1 MKAKIQMLYI
11 QVSSKH
17 SFSLIPCFHK
27 NQRRLLCAEGEK
39 AVLPVLPQCLPLATR
54 SLVGTDS
61 FCSRLQMNKIDLPNM
76 KSKHTNILICDFFCY
91 LWSAVMLPTL
101 WEIFVSGTVFVKIF
115 WHFHNCMVS
124 LLGLEIT
131 SFNSIEINVTRL
143 YLNDNLSN

>member
-1 MKAKIQMLYI
+1 MKAKIQMLYV

-17 SFSLIPCFHK
+17 SFSLVPCFRK

-76 KSKHTNILICDFFCY
+76 KSKHTNILICDFF
-91 LWSAVMLPTL
+91 LL
-101 WEIFVSGTVFVKIF
+101 FVVSDHVANIVRNICFG
-115 WHFHNCMVS
+115 NCFRKD
-124 LLGLEIT
+124 LLTFSQLHGKP
-131 SFNSIEINVTRL
+131 FRFRN
-143 YLNDNLSN
+143 NLI

>member
-1 MKAKIQMLYI
+1 MAKIKTLYE
-11 QVSSKH
+11 QVSSKN
-17 SFSLIPCFHK
+17 SFSLILCFWK
-27 NQRRLLCAEGEK
+27 NKRRLLCAEGGK

-76 KSKHTNILICDFFCY
+76 KSKHANILILQFFSCY
-91 LWSAVMLPTL
+91 LWSTVML
-101 WEIFVSGTVFVKIF
+101 EIFVSETVFVKIF

-124 LLGLEIT
+124 LLGLEIV
-131 SFNSIEINVTRL
+131 SFNSIELNVTRL